1 MFDDFDTQ
9 KQIEECFADEYDEAF
24 PELFDAFPTPEE
36 LYDYY
41 KHDNNSFYY
50 DD

>member
-1 MFDDFDTQ
+1 MFDDFDIQ
-9 KQIEECFADEYDEAF
+9 MQVEEYFADEYDKAF
-24 PELFDAFPTPEE
+24 PELFDAFPAPEE